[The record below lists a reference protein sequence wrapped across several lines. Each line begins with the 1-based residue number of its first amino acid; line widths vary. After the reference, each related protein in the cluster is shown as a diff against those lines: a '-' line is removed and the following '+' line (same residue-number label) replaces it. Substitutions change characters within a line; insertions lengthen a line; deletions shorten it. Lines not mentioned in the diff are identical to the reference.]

1 MKTFRK
7 LIEILTALETAFL
20 RRKAA
25 RRASRAAVRM
35 ALRGCRV

>member
-20 RRKAA
+20 RRRSN
-25 RRASRAAVRM
+25 RRVTRSAIRM
-35 ALRGCRV
+35 ALNGCR